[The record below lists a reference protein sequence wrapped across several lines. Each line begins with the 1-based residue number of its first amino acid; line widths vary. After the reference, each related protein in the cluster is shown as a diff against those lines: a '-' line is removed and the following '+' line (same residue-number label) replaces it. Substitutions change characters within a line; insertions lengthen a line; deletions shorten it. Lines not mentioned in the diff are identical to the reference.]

1 MSQSKKKF
9 WGEGYILKE
18 ITDRKQIEKWLTQCG
33 IREHF
38 DTPDLEFRA
47 VSYERG
53 EVILSPDSMLENILF
68 LAEGKISIYGIRD
81 DGTMSPITAISGTAL
96 LGDMEFCEGKASP
109 LFAEA
114 RSSVVCLVLPL
125 RRYREQLEHDVSFL
139 HLVLHSLSEKL
150 NMFASM
156 EAIAPHIEDRV
167 LFYMKENCAG
177 VLNGVETAALHLR
190 CSRRQLQR
198 ILRKLTEEERIEK
211 TGKGK
216 YRLVD
221 DKK

>member
-1 MSQSKKKF
+1 MREIRDREKIKK
-9 WGEGYILKE
+9 WM
-18 ITDRKQIEKWLTQCG
+18 DRCG

-47 VSYERG
+47 VRYERG
-53 EVILSPDSMLENILF
+53 EVILSPGTMLENILF
-68 LAEGKISIYGIRD
+68 LAEGRIAIYGIRD
-81 DGTMSPITAISGTAL
+81 NGTMSPITAISGMAL

-114 RSSVVCLVLPL
+114 RSTVICLVLPM
-125 RRYREQLEHDVSFL
+125 RRYREQLEHDIAFL
-139 HLVLHSLSEKL
+139 HLVMHSLSEKL

-156 EAIAPHIEDRV
+156 EALSSNIEDRV
-167 LFYMKENCAG
+167 LFYMKENCG
-177 VLNGVETAALHLR
+177 GMLDGVETAALHLR

-198 ILRKLTEEERIEK
+198 ILRKLTEEKVLVK
-211 TGKGK
+211 TGKGR
-216 YRLVD
+216 YRLAN

>member
-1 MSQSKKKF
+1 MREIRDKK
-9 WGEGYILKE
+9 L
-18 ITDRKQIEKWLTQCG
+18 IEKWLEQCK

-47 VSYERG
+47 VMYEKG

-68 LAEGKISIYGIRD
+68 LAEGKLAIYGIRD
-81 DGTMSPITAISGTAL
+81 NGNMSPITAICGTAL
-96 LGDMEFCEGKASP
+96 LGDMEFCEGKASQ

-114 RSSVVCLVLPL
+114 RSEVVCLVLSL
-125 RRYREQLEHDVSFL
+125 KRYRKQLECDLSFL

-150 NMFASM
+150 NMFATM
-156 EAIAPHIEDRV
+156 EAISSNIEERV
-167 LFYMKENCAG
+167 LFYMKENCG
-177 VLNGVETAALHLR
+177 KVLKGVEEAALHLR

-198 ILRKLTEEERIEK
+198 ILRKLTEEGTIEK
-211 TGKGK
+211 VGKGQ

>member
-1 MSQSKKKF
+1 MR
-9 WGEGYILKE
+9 E
-18 ITDRKQIEKWLTQCG
+18 IRDKKQIEKWLDLCR
-33 IREHF
+33 IRDHF

-47 VSYERG
+47 VRYEKG

-68 LAEGKISIYGIRD
+68 LVEGKISIYGIRD
-81 DGTMSPITAISGTAL
+81 DGIMSPITAISGTAL

-114 RSSVVCLVLPL
+114 RSPVVCLVLSL

-139 HLVLHSLSEKL
+139 HLTLHSLSDKL

-156 EAIAPHIEDRV
+156 EAIAARIEERV
-167 LFYMKENCAG
+167 LFYMRENGGG
-177 VLNGVETAALHLR
+177 VLDGVETAALHLR

-198 ILRKLTEEERIEK
+198 ILRKLTEEKKIKK

-216 YRLVD
+216 YCLSD
-221 DKK
+221 DKR